1 MRKRRQKSEI
11 KSLYGFCWCQTN
23 DGIIHFWITWSVQI
37 QSVHVPHPFAS
48 ARYLLSLGAMAFAIL
63 RRGCVLIEHVS
74 IFLCKDGEVT
84 TALLLI
90 DGLHLSETGS
100 KALLQNI
107 GLMTRVHVL
116 LGRGMRRNVP
126 YKTHDTSHHK
136 HQRCWVSSDSGRRPL
151 SLRPSQRD
159 WRPYIYI
166 PRSQWATVIFQV
178 TIVIFQLNRHEI
190 HSCISYVSIP
200 ICMAVFVNKTAMIWI
215 G

>member
-1 MRKRRQKSEI
+1 MGFNFTTHYNWVDAETTSEI
-11 KSLYGFCWCQTN
+11 KNQVSNGFCWFQTN

-37 QSVHVPHPFAS
+37 QSVHVPYPFAS

-107 GLMTRVHVL
+107 GLTTRLHVL

-126 YKTHDTSHHK
+126 SKTHDTSHHK
-136 HQRCWVSSDSGRRPL
+136 HQRGWMSSDSGGR
-151 SLRPSQRD
+151 
-159 WRPYIYI
+159 
-166 PRSQWATVIFQV
+166 
-178 TIVIFQLNRHEI
+178 LNKKDGLTRYGNSH
-190 HSCISYVSIP
+190 VKD
-200 ICMAVFVNKTAMIWI
+200 KTS
-215 G
+215 